1 MKNSKDDLAAKAT
14 QKRSNAHYKWPDA
27 KVIFL
32 NRRYWE
38 DIKYGGVTTRTLNTL
53 KIALP
58 SQMWNT
64 IYFRLRNLSKSVF
77 GTGINLSPLN
87 NLNAAI
93 WA

>member
-14 QKRSNAHYKWPDA
+14 QKRSNAYYKWCEA

-32 NRRYWE
+32 NRRLREY
-38 DIKYGGVTTRTLNTL
+38 IKYGGVTRRTLNTL

-58 SQMWNT
+58 SQIWNT
-64 IYFRLRNLSKSVF
+64 IYFCLRNLSKSAF

-87 NLNAAI
+87 NLNAAL